1 MPTFILQQSKTEV
14 YTPHA
19 GLALIGHCLNH
30 HTSLIK
36 TARTVEKRHGI
47 PNIDLIRTYLGV
59 ICLGKSDFEAVESA
73 REDSFFKN
81 AMGIKQPPSSSRLRQ
96 RFDEDAEALTPLLE
110 TASCEFLKRIQAPV
124 SPLSLGHVALDM
136 DVFPMDNSQTKKE
149 GVSYTYKGF
158 EGYAPLAAYLGKEG
172 WCLGCELRPGSQHAN
187 KGFLDTLK
195 AILPRAKALTASPI
209 LVRLDSAHDAR
220 DNREFLKKQEQVDFL
235 IKWNPRKQDPLAW
248 AEKALRQENWDLKR
262 DGKMEALI
270 SEELPDEPGVR
281 LIVKVTVRTSDPSGQ
296 MLLEPEVSI
305 EGWLTSLP
313 EHLADDQAVIDLY
326 KDHATSEQF
335 HSEFKTDLDL
345 ERLPSG
351 KFATNYLIMAFAT
364 LGYNLL
370 RWIGLG
376 LMGPDAPIRHQAKRR
391 RLKTVMQELMYMAC
405 RLVQSGRQLY
415 LRFGRHCPGFKA
427 YRNLYQALASP
438 S

>member
-1 MPTFILQQSKTEV
+1 MRTFTLQQSKTEV

-36 TARTVEKRHGI
+36 TARTVVKRHGI

-59 ICLGKSDFEAVESA
+59 ICLGKSDFEAVEST
-73 REDSFFKN
+73 RKDHFFKN
-81 AMGIKQPPSSSRLRQ
+81 AMGIKQPPSSARLRQ
-96 RFDEDAEALTPLLE
+96 RFDEDAEALAPLLE
-110 TASCEFLKRIQAPV
+110 AASCEFLERIQAPV
-124 SPLSLGHVALDM
+124 SPLAMGHVALDM
-136 DVFPMDNSQTKKE
+136 DVFPMDNSQTCKE
-149 GVSYTYKGF
+149 GVSYTYKGY

-187 KGFLDTLK
+187 NGFLDTLT
-195 AILPRAKALTASPI
+195 AVLLRARALTASPI

-220 DNREFLKKQEQVDFL
+220 DNRDFLNKQEQVDFL
-235 IKWNPRKQDPLAW
+235 IKWNPRKHDPLVW
-248 AEKALRQENWDLKR
+248 ADKALQQQAFGLER

-270 SEELPDEPGVR
+270 SEALPDEPGVR
-281 LIVKVTVRTSDPSGQ
+281 RIVKVTVRTSDPSGQ
-296 MLLEPEVSI
+296 MFLEPEVSL

-351 KFATNYLIMAFAT
+351 KFATNSLVMAFAA

-376 LMGPDAPIRHQAKRR
+376 LIGPDVPIRHQAKRR

-405 RLVQSGRQLY
+405 RLVQSGRQLF
-415 LRFGRHCPGFKA
+415 LRFGRHCPGYKV
-427 YRNLYQALASP
+427 YRDLYQEVASP
-438 S
+438 G